1 VILRRDHVAGGAFVV
16 GGVILFACS
25 GDLPFGT
32 LASPGAGMMP
42 KLIITLMIFF
52 GLAIVVN
59 ARASPPLA
67 SVEWRDFP
75 YALRVMAVAA
85 IATALYTF
93 LGFLVTM
100 SLMLFG
106 LICGIE
112 RKHIAGA
119 AAVSIGITVATYVLF
134 NWLLKSPLPHGKLWF

>member
-1 VILRRDHVAGGAFVV
+1 MILHRDHVAGGAFVV

-42 KLIITLMIFF
+42 KLIIVLMVFF

-67 SVEWRDFP
+67 SIEWRDFP

-85 IATALYTF
+85 TATALYTF
-93 LGFLVTM
+93 LGFVMTM

-112 RKHIAGA
+112 RKHIVRA
-119 AAVSIGITVATYVLF
+119 AAVSIGVTVATYVLF